1 MATPNMPSSAQDIIN
16 KFLTGGFQTTT
27 SENPYIVP
35 VDPYVPPAADPNNP
49 DNTIPDCSKLFPNEN
64 RVYDPVQKACV
75 LVEEEETSE
84 DSDDNDTLGEDP
96 NTTLLRKMRNDP
108 TTGYGASN
116 ILDDYITEGLGQGTF
131 LKFDPSVGKPPPI
144 FGLGLIDFLTGGNQR
159 REKKYNDALKFMEDM
174 NYGQSVGN
182 DLFQVYTPQQY
193 YRNVS
198 SNPLNPK
205 VPITPDGQNLTVGQA
220 VEAVVNQERDEVY
233 DPLTGTMRSSNANR
247 NVGSP
252 IAEDLSGGLLYTSP
266 MTSVD
271 SSGNRSRNND
281 AYKAAVARN
290 IERNNKNFGYS
301 GFSMNVGGTGK
312 AGFYRGR

>member
-35 VDPYVPPAADPNNP
+35 VDPYVPPADDPE
-49 DNTIPDCSKLFPNEN
+49 DTIPDCSALFPNEN
-64 RVYDPVQKACV
+64 RVYDPIQKACV
-75 LVEEEETSE
+75 LVEEEAVG
-84 DSDDNDTLGEDP
+84 DDGDDKSPEEDP
-96 NTTLLRKMRNDP
+96 TEALLKKMRNDP

-116 ILDDYITEGLGQGTF
+116 ILDDYITQGLGQGTF

-144 FGLGLIDFLTGGNQR
+144 FGLGLLDTLFGGDKR
-159 REKKYNDALKFMEDM
+159 RLNKYNEALKFMED
-174 NYGQSVGN
+174 NAYGQSVGN
-182 DLFQVYTPQQY
+182 DLFQVFTPQQY

-198 SNPLNPK
+198 GNALSPK
-205 VPITPDGQNLTVGQA
+205 VPITPQGQNLTVGQA
-220 VEAVVNQERDEVY
+220 VEAAVNNDYSNV
-233 DPLTGTMRSSNANR
+233 SSG
-247 NVGSP
+247 GSP

-266 MTSVD
+266 LTSVD

-281 AYKAAVARN
+281 AYKAAIARN
-290 IERNNKNFGYS
+290 IEQNKKNFGYS
-301 GFSMNVGGTGK
+301 GFSMDVGGTGK